1 MWANRADV
9 VADVGVGVDRYST
22 HQTIPGGY
30 LLFVESYLNPVGN
43 RGLTSDRTPLFLD
56 RPYYPPNHS
65 QT

>member
-1 MWANRADV
+1 MLWLML
-9 VADVGVGVDRYST
+9 GVGVDRDST

-43 RGLTSDRTPLFLD
+43 RGLTSDGTPLFLD
-56 RPYYPPNHS
+56 RPYYPQTHS